1 MLENFSHQAIKVIDQ
16 AKLIADE
23 MNDSIVGSEH
33 LLLALFDM
41 QDSICHFLLSERL
54 ITKEDILR
62 EINSVI
68 ILRNKRKDSIYTIE
82 LTEIVKMS
90 SKLVEKKGN
99 KEVFDEHLFYAMLI
113 SENNIGKDILVKLGV
128 DIDELLE
135 DLEDIFEFNQEEE
148 HPYPFLTNLTKIDS
162 PHPYIS
168 LGNYLDRIKIIMK
181 KKQKNNPMLIGSAGV
196 GKTAIIEELSR
207 EMPKDI
213 IYRLDLGSMIS
224 GTKYRGELE
233 EKIIQAMEYIKEHKA
248 ILFIDEIHNIVGA
261 GSNEGSL
268 DAANILKPYLARND
282 IRCIGATTLDEY
294 YQFIEKDKALLR
306 RFQNIFVEEPSLEET
321 IYILERIKST
331 YEEYHNIKFTP
342 KHIKDIVE
350 KAYRYI
356 PTRTFPDKAIDILD
370 EVGARYSLKNKD
382 IDQLINDVI
391 FDMSGLKVISLEELD
406 KLELNNKVLKNA
418 YKEFLNNNHLE
429 KNILSLK
436 VEQDYNVNSLK
447 EDLEKVFGFNQEEYL
462 EIDLDS
468 YFEASSLSNLIGAS
482 KGYVGYETG
491 GILSEH
497 IIKYPFSL
505 IYFKN
510 LNSAHFIIQSFIKKL
525 FDKPYFN
532 DSKGRKVYLTNT
544 IIVYNEGKVNGN
556 QLGIID
562 KKSK

>member
-1 MLENFSHQAIKVIDQ
+1 MLENFSHQAIKIIDE
-16 AKLIADE
+16 AKKIADE
-23 MNDSIVGSEH
+23 MNNSIVGSEH
-33 LLLALFDM
+33 LLLALYDA

-54 ITKEDILR
+54 ITKDDILK
-62 EINSVI
+62 EVASVI
-68 ILRNKRKDSIYTIE
+68 ILRNKRKDSIYTME

-90 SKLVEKKGN
+90 SKIVENKGK
-99 KEVFDEHLFYAMLI
+99 KEVYDEHLFYAMLI
-113 SENNIGKDILVKLGV
+113 SENNIGKDILIKLGI
-128 DIDELLE
+128 DIGELL
-135 DLEDIFEFNQEEE
+135 DDIEDIFEFNKEEE
-148 HPYPFLTNLTKIDS
+148 HPFPFLTNLTKIDS
-162 PHPYIS
+162 PHQYIS

-196 GKTAIIEELSR
+196 GKTAIIEELSK

-268 DAANILKPYLARND
+268 DTANILKPYLARND

-306 RFQNIFVEEPSLEET
+306 RFQNIFVEEPTLDET
-321 IYILERIKST
+321 IYILDKIKHS
-331 YEEYHNIKFTP
+331 YEEYHHIKYTTDNIKN
-342 KHIKDIVE
+342 IVK

-370 EVGARYSLKNKD
+370 EVGARYSLKHED
-382 IDQLINDVI
+382 IDKLTDEVI

-406 KLELNNKVLKNA
+406 KLKLNIPTLKTS
-418 YKEFLNNNHLE
+418 YKEFLTNNHLE
-429 KNILSLK
+429 KNIVSLK
-436 VEQDYNVNSLK
+436 VNNDFDINNLK
-447 EDLEKVFGFNQEEYL
+447 DDLEKVFGFNQEEYL

-491 GILSEH
+491 GVLSEH

-510 LNSAHFIIQSFIKKL
+510 LNNAHFLIQSFIKKL
-525 FDKPYFN
+525 FDKPYFTDN
-532 DSKGRKVYLTNT
+532 KGRKVYLTNT
-544 IIVYNEGKVNGN
+544 IIIYNEGKISNN
-556 QLGIID
+556 LIGI
-562 KKSK
+562 K

>member
-1 MLENFSHQAIKVIDQ
+1 MLENFSHQAIKIIDE
-16 AKLIADE
+16 AKKIADE
-23 MNDSIVGSEH
+23 MNNSIVGSEH
-33 LLLALFDM
+33 LLLALYDA

-54 ITKEDILR
+54 ITKDDILK
-62 EINSVI
+62 EVASVI
-68 ILRNKRKDSIYTIE
+68 ILRNKRKDSIYTME

-90 SKLVEKKGN
+90 SKIVENKGK
-99 KEVFDEHLFYAMLI
+99 KEVYDEHLFYAMLI
-113 SENNIGKDILVKLGV
+113 SENNIGKDILIKLGI
-128 DIDELLE
+128 DIGELL
-135 DLEDIFEFNQEEE
+135 DDIEDIFEFNKEEE
-148 HPYPFLTNLTKIDS
+148 HPFPFLTNLTKIDS

-196 GKTAIIEELSR
+196 GKTAIIEELSK

-306 RFQNIFVEEPSLEET
+306 RFQNIFVEEPTLDET
-321 IYILERIKST
+321 IYILDKIKHS
-331 YEEYHNIKFTP
+331 YEEYHHIKYTTDNIKN
-342 KHIKDIVE
+342 IVK

-370 EVGARYSLKNKD
+370 EVGARYSLKHED
-382 IDQLINDVI
+382 IDKLTDEVI

-406 KLELNNKVLKNA
+406 KLKLNIPTLKTS
-418 YKEFLNNNHLE
+418 YKEFLTNNHLE
-429 KNILSLK
+429 KNIVSLK
-436 VEQDYNVNSLK
+436 VNNDFDINNLK
-447 EDLEKVFGFNQEEYL
+447 DDLEKVFGFNQEEYL

-491 GILSEH
+491 GVLSEH

-510 LNSAHFIIQSFIKKL
+510 LNNAHFLIQSFIKKL
-525 FDKPYFN
+525 FDKPYFTDN
-532 DSKGRKVYLTNT
+532 KGRKVYLTNT
-544 IIVYNEGKVNGN
+544 IIIYNEGKISNN
-556 QLGIID
+556 LIGI
-562 KKSK
+562 K

>member
-1 MLENFSHQAIKVIDQ
+1 MLENFSHQAIKIIDE
-16 AKLIADE
+16 AKKIADE
-23 MNDSIVGSEH
+23 MNNSIVGSEH
-33 LLLALFDM
+33 LLLALYDA

-54 ITKEDILR
+54 ITKDDILK
-62 EINSVI
+62 EVNSVI
-68 ILRNKRKDSIYTIE
+68 ILRNKRKDSIYTME

-90 SKLVEKKGN
+90 SKIVENKGK
-99 KEVFDEHLFYAMLI
+99 KEVYDEHLFYAMLI
-113 SENNIGKDILVKLGV
+113 SENNIGKDILIKLGI
-128 DIDELLE
+128 DIGELL
-135 DLEDIFEFNQEEE
+135 DDIEDIFEFNKEEE
-148 HPYPFLTNLTKIDS
+148 HPFPFLTNLTKIDS

-196 GKTAIIEELSR
+196 GKTAIIEELSK

-306 RFQNIFVEEPSLEET
+306 RFQNIFVEEPTLDET
-321 IYILERIKST
+321 IYILDKIKHS
-331 YEEYHNIKFTP
+331 YEEYHHIKYTTDNIKN
-342 KHIKDIVE
+342 IVK

-370 EVGARYSLKNKD
+370 EVGARYSLKHED
-382 IDQLINDVI
+382 IDKLTDEVI

-406 KLELNNKVLKNA
+406 KLKLNIPTLKTS
-418 YKEFLNNNHLE
+418 YKEFLTNNHLE
-429 KNILSLK
+429 KNIVSLK
-436 VEQDYNVNSLK
+436 VNNDFDINNLK
-447 EDLEKVFGFNQEEYL
+447 DDLEKVFGFNQEEYL

-491 GILSEH
+491 GVLSEH

-510 LNSAHFIIQSFIKKL
+510 LNNAHFLIQSFIKKL
-525 FDKPYFN
+525 FDKPYFTDN
-532 DSKGRKVYLTNT
+532 KGRKVYLTNT
-544 IIVYNEGKVNGN
+544 IIIYNEGKISNN
-556 QLGIID
+556 LIGI
-562 KKSK
+562 K

>member
-1 MLENFSHQAIKVIDQ
+1 MLENFSHQAIKIIDE
-16 AKLIADE
+16 AKKIADE
-23 MNDSIVGSEH
+23 MNNSIVGSEH
-33 LLLALFDM
+33 LLLALYDA

-54 ITKEDILR
+54 ITKDDILK
-62 EINSVI
+62 EVASVI
-68 ILRNKRKDSIYTIE
+68 ILRNKRKDSIYTME

-90 SKLVEKKGN
+90 SKIVENKGK
-99 KEVFDEHLFYAMLI
+99 KEVYDEHLFYAMLI
-113 SENNIGKDILVKLGV
+113 SENNIGKDILIKLGI
-128 DIDELLE
+128 DIGELL
-135 DLEDIFEFNQEEE
+135 DDIEDIFEFNKEEE
-148 HPYPFLTNLTKIDS
+148 HPFPFLTNLTKIDL

-196 GKTAIIEELSR
+196 GKTAIIEELSK

-306 RFQNIFVEEPSLEET
+306 RFQNIFVEEPTLDET
-321 IYILERIKST
+321 IYILDKIKHS
-331 YEEYHNIKFTP
+331 YEEYHHIKYTTDNIKN
-342 KHIKDIVE
+342 IVK

-370 EVGARYSLKNKD
+370 EVGARYSLKHED
-382 IDQLINDVI
+382 IDKLTDEVI

-406 KLELNNKVLKNA
+406 KLKLNIPTLKTS
-418 YKEFLNNNHLE
+418 YKEFLTNNHLE
-429 KNILSLK
+429 KNIVSLK
-436 VEQDYNVNSLK
+436 VNNDFDINNLK

-491 GILSEH
+491 GVLSEH

-510 LNSAHFIIQSFIKKL
+510 LNNAHFLIQSFIKKL
-525 FDKPYFN
+525 FDKPYFTDN
-532 DSKGRKVYLTNT
+532 KGRKVYLTNT
-544 IIVYNEGKVNGN
+544 IIIYNEGKISNN
-556 QLGIID
+556 LIGI
-562 KKSK
+562 K

>member
-1 MLENFSHQAIKVIDQ
+1 MLENFSHQAIKIIDE
-16 AKLIADE
+16 AKKIADE
-23 MNDSIVGSEH
+23 MNNSIVGSEH
-33 LLLALFDM
+33 LLLALYDA

-54 ITKEDILR
+54 ITKDDILK
-62 EINSVI
+62 EVASVI
-68 ILRNKRKDSIYTIE
+68 ILRNKRKDSIYTME

-90 SKLVEKKGN
+90 SKIVENKGK
-99 KEVFDEHLFYAMLI
+99 KEVYDEHLFYAMLI
-113 SENNIGKDILVKLGV
+113 SENNIGKDILIKLGI
-128 DIDELLE
+128 DIDELL
-135 DLEDIFEFNQEEE
+135 DDIEDIFEFNKEEE
-148 HPYPFLTNLTKIDS
+148 HPFPFLTNLTKIDS

-196 GKTAIIEELSR
+196 GKTAIIEELSK

-306 RFQNIFVEEPSLEET
+306 RFQNIFVEEPTLDET
-321 IYILERIKST
+321 IYILDKIKHS
-331 YEEYHNIKFTP
+331 YEEYHHIKYTTDNIKN
-342 KHIKDIVE
+342 IVK

-370 EVGARYSLKNKD
+370 EVGARYSLKHED
-382 IDQLINDVI
+382 IDKLTDEVI

-406 KLELNNKVLKNA
+406 KLKLNIPTLKTS
-418 YKEFLNNNHLE
+418 YKEFLTNNHLE
-429 KNILSLK
+429 KNIVSLK
-436 VEQDYNVNSLK
+436 VNNDFDINNLK
-447 EDLEKVFGFNQEEYL
+447 DDLEKVFGFNKEEYL

-491 GILSEH
+491 GVLSEH

-510 LNSAHFIIQSFIKKL
+510 LNNAHFLIQSFIKKL
-525 FDKPYFN
+525 FDKPYFTDN
-532 DSKGRKVYLTNT
+532 KGRKVYLTNT
-544 IIVYNEGKVNGN
+544 IIIYNEGKISNN
-556 QLGIID
+556 LIGI
-562 KKSK
+562 K